1 MVGVSSS
8 AGGFVTSGSGVE
20 VGLGVDGLG
29 VSATSTG
36 AVGRGR
42 GVWEGVAG
50 AFDCSSGSAGRNRL
64 CGGVAGTG
72 VSFGVGVGLG
82 TISIC
87 WRLFR
92 KSSRSRFSCSESSAG
107 ANEVARI

>member
-1 MVGVSSS
+1 MVGVSCS
-8 AGGFVTSGSGVE
+8 AGGLVTSGSGVE

-29 VSATSTG
+29 VSTVSTG
-36 AVGRGR
+36 AVGRGC
-42 GVWEGVAG
+42 GVCVGVTG
-50 AFDCSSGSAGRNRL
+50 AFERSSGSAGRNRL

-72 VSFGVGVGLG
+72 VSLGVGVGLG

-87 WRLFR
+87 WRLFK
-92 KSSRSRFSCSESSAG
+92 KSSRNRFSCSGSAAG